1 MDRKELFIKYMSDV
15 TNVALATSGETA
27 ANVRVVSIGY
37 DENTPDVIYFVTFSG
52 SNKAKEI
59 KANPNVTFVPFPD
72 KSDTDVCIR
81 VSGVAGPAEISV
93 ERMAELIGRHLPE
106 FAAQIPA
113 MGAQAGLYQIRYHSA
128 EVSLG
133 MNPPEIIT
141 F

>member
-1 MDRKELFIKYMSDV
+1 MDKKELFIKYMSEV
-15 TNVALATSGETA
+15 TNVALATGGEKT
-27 ANVRVVSIGY
+27 ANVRAVSIGY
-37 DENTPDVIYFVTFSG
+37 DEKTPDMIYFVTFSE

-59 KANPNVTFVPFPD
+59 KRNPHVTFIPFPD

-81 VSGVAGPAEISV
+81 VSGVAGPADISV

-113 MGAQAGLYQIRYHSA
+113 MGAQAGLYQVHCESA

-133 MNPPEIIT
+133 MNPPEIIQ